1 VATSERV
8 GVRAISALLPDLNQ
22 QSGPR
27 YLALSSGL
35 AALLLDGR
43 MAPGARLPS
52 ERDLAIALRLSRAT
66 VTAAYDELASEGMLS
81 RRRGSG
87 SYLTLPAAARVT
99 GPGARMARERLDSDT
114 IDLSTAS
121 LPALPGRVEAAL
133 ASVTADLSRLTRRNG
148 YEPYG
153 LGELR
158 AQIAARYTQRGAA
171 TTADDILITN
181 GAQHGFDLVLRL
193 MVSPGDRVLTELP
206 TYPGALE
213 AIKAHSARA
222 VAVPFGDDDSWDTTA
237 IRNALLQTAPR
248 LAFVIPDFHNP
259 TGALIGGPQRELL
272 LSAAR
277 RAGTTVV
284 VDESFI
290 DLDLRPEYTSTTAP
304 TAMATL
310 DGSVI
315 SIGSLSKPIWGGLR
329 IGWIRADSDQIQRLA
344 IVRARSDMGGAV
356 IDQLLAQVLLV
367 DLDASIAQRRAELRI
382 KRDAL
387 LDALAAELPQ
397 WRPTIPAGGLSTW
410 VRLDAPAATPLTHL
424 LEQRG
429 VLITPGSRFAID
441 GTLER
446 FLRIPFALPVADL
459 QTAVHRIA
467 ETWSKLDVDRLP
479 RRNTAAL
486 VPA

>member
-1 VATSERV
+1 VAPSERV
-8 GVRAISALLPDLNQ
+8 GVHAISALLPDLNQ

-52 ERDLAIALRLSRAT
+52 ERDLANALRLSRAT
-66 VTAAYDELASEGMLS
+66 VTAAYDQLASEGMLS

-99 GPGARMARERLDSDT
+99 GPGARMARERLDSGT

-133 ASVTADLSRLTRRNG
+133 ASVTADLSRLARHNG

-222 VAVPFGDDDSWDTTA
+222 VAVPFADDDSWDTTT

-259 TGALIGGPQRELL
+259 TGALIGSPQRELL

-290 DLDLRPEYTSTTAP
+290 DLDLRPEYASTTAP
-304 TAMATL
+304 TAMASL
-310 DGSVI
+310 DGTVI

-329 IGWIRADSDQIQRLA
+329 IGWIRADSEQIQQLA
-344 IVRARSDMGGAV
+344 IVRARADMGGAI

-387 LDALAAELPQ
+387 LDALAVELPQ

-446 FLRIPFALPVADL
+446 FLRIPFALPVPDL

-467 ETWSKLDVDRLP
+467 ETWSELDVDRLP
-479 RRNTAAL
+479 RRSTAAL